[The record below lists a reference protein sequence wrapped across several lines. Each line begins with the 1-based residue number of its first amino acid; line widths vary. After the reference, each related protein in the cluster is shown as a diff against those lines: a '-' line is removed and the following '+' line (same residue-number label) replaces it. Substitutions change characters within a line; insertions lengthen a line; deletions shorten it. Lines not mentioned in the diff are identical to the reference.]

1 MAHFTRL
8 DDSNVVQQVVSV
20 ADAVIDNGAGGEDEA
35 LGVTHLQSVY
45 GETTNWKQCSYN
57 TWAGK
62 HHDENGD
69 ESADQSKSLRGNYPG
84 IGWTYDSASDVF
96 IAPKPFDS
104 WVYNATDCK
113 WEAPTSLESQLG
125 ESTEDIYKWDES
137 STSWVR
143 LGARSETDSITDPGY
158 VGP

>member
-35 LGVTHLQSVY
+35 LGVTHLKSIY
-45 GETTNWKQCSYN
+45 GDATNWKQCSYN
-57 TWAGK
+57 TWEGK

-69 ESADQSKSLRGNYPG
+69 ESADQSKAFRGNYPG
-84 IGWTYDSASDVF
+84 EGWTYDDSSDTF

-125 ESTEDIYKWDES
+125 ETTEDIYKWDES

-143 LGARSETDSITDPGY
+143 LGARSETESITDPGY
-158 VGP
+158 LGP